1 MLSKKKLRRQEIN
14 LRVFSLFLLVFI
26 SESSVFKN
34 FNNILTEGKKPEKL
48 LKGSCLLIGRTNKV
62 RLFSLSVQ
70 ERNTPPYCPRDQE
83 SSPRLEVM
91 NEAWETGRKKKEK
104 SCCKQKKLVYI

>member
-1 MLSKKKLRRQEIN
+1 MFFSFLS
-14 LRVFSLFLLVFI
+14 SFI

-34 FNNILTEGKKPEKL
+34 FIKILTEGKKPEKL

-70 ERNTPPYCPRDQE
+70 ERNTPPHCPRDQE

-91 NEAWETGRKKKEK
+91 NQAWKIGRKKKK
-104 SCCKQKKLVYI
+104 RNKKIDISKKKIVYI